1 MKLFKTIMTWLA
13 WSLLLLIAFLFGR
26 VIHGQSLENITSPA
40 DTNVMDVLD
49 TSALVLATEQPS
61 FTITASIPMCC
72 ALTNGYYWVYIGTS
86 PDLINWTGT
95 NLLATSTSFSVTI
108 QPEDPQIFCRLGV
121 MPIH

>member
-1 MKLFKTIMTWLA
+1 MKIKPRHLILGFIAWALLNHLVRGQDIMP
-13 WSLLLLIAFLFGR
+13 
-26 VIHGQSLENITSPA
+26 PA

-86 PDLINWTGT
+86 PDLINWNGT